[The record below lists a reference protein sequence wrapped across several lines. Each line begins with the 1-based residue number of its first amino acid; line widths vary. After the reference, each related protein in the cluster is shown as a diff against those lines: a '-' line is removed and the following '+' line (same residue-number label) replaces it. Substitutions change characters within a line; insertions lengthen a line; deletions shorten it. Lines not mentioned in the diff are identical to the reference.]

1 MRIKK
6 PRDWQPMFVNNSKV
20 PVWLSKIAPI
30 SIWAISFG
38 PFVFCREEIQEPTK
52 QHEIIHFQQQL
63 ELFFIFQWILYGV
76 FFLIGWAKYRSAAI
90 SYIRNPF
97 EQEAYLNQGKKDYLS
112 RRPRWAWVKYA
123 SFSEKVDK

>member
-1 MRIKK
+1 MKAK
-6 PRDWQPMFVNNSKV
+6 WPKDWRPLFINNSKV

-30 SIWAISFG
+30 NIWAISFG

-63 ELFFIFQWILYGV
+63 ELLFVFQWILYGI
-76 FFLIGWAKYRSAAI
+76 FFLIGTARWKSAAI

-97 EQEAYLNQGKKDYLS
+97 EKEAYLNQGKKDYLS
-112 RRPRWAWVKYA
+112 KRNRWAWTRYI
-123 SFSEKVDK
+123 VD